1 MDMVDG
7 IMGIGAEVVM
17 DVAMCAHRFDDGAD
31 GVRVRVGCYHR
42 GGEQRRENYSDDGCK
57 PRQPALM

>member
-17 DVAMCAHRFDDGAD
+17 DVAMVAHRFDDGAD

-42 GGEQRRENYSDDGCK
+42 GGEQRRENYSDDG
-57 PRQPALM
+57 